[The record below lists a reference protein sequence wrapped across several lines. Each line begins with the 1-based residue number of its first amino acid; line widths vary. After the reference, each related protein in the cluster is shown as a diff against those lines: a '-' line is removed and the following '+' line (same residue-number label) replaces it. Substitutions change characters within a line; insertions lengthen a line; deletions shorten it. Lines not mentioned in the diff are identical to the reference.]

1 MPYVKI
7 SDPNIIDL
15 GAWQQVIN
23 VVNQHSDSIN
33 SITNNFGVQG
43 SGTIEWNGDN
53 DVVNE
58 YNPGPQ
64 KILYGR
70 TKIVTAEGGAASIQN
85 DQIFHGEINFV
96 DEVTGTSVFSG
107 RPIVTGTIQFG
118 HQTIEALEDKSH
130 NIVFNIFGVNSEKFN
145 FRVTR
150 ATSTEQSPIPLTG
163 SFYLSWQAIGPK

>member
-43 SGTIEWNGDN
+43 SGTVDWNSN
-53 DVVNE
+53 SNIVHE
-58 YNPGPQ
+58 YNPGSQ

-70 TKIVTAEGGAASIQN
+70 TKIVVADASDLNTNQVVYG
-85 DQIFHGEINFV
+85 DVSFA
-96 DEVTGTSVFSG
+96 DALTGTTAFSA
-107 RPIVTGTIQFG
+107 RPVMTGALQFG
-118 HQTIEALEDKSH
+118 HTSIEALSVTSH
-130 NIVFNIFGVNSEKFN
+130 NIVFNIFHVTESQFSFRITLANSTPTANK
-145 FRVTR
+145 
-150 ATSTEQSPIPLTG
+150 ITG
-163 SFYLSWQAIGPK
+163 TFYLNWQATGPK

>member
-43 SGTIEWNGDN
+43 SGTVDWNADSN
-53 DVVNE
+53 IVHE
-58 YNPGPQ
+58 YNPGNQ

-70 TKIVTAEGGAASIQN
+70 TKVVVADASDLNTNQVVYG
-85 DQIFHGEINFV
+85 DVSFA
-96 DEVTGTSVFSG
+96 DASTGTTAFSA
-107 RPIVTGTIQFG
+107 RPVMAGALQFG
-118 HQTIEALEDKSH
+118 HTSIGALSTTSH
-130 NIVFNIFGVNSEKFN
+130 NIVFNIFHVTESQFSFRITLANS
-145 FRVTR
+145 
-150 ATSTEQSPIPLTG
+150 TSTTNKITG
-163 SFYLSWQAIGPK
+163 TFYLNWQATGPK